1 MGLLRNRISLIILFV
16 YRLDFG
22 LQNLVYFLRS
32 QFTKRSQQQFNTQNV
47 KRKDAKV
54 QMELNELGRNNFEEF
69 VRMVP
74 DEVLPELSFKV
85 YCNAGKRI

>member
-1 MGLLRNRISLIILFV
+1 
-16 YRLDFG
+16 
-22 LQNLVYFLRS
+22 
-32 QFTKRSQQQFNTQNV
+32 
-47 KRKDAKV
+47 
-54 QMELNELGRNNFEEF
+54 MELNELGRNNFEEF